1 MRKTLA
7 VVAAVSI
14 AATSLA
20 APAQAAQSQASS
32 FHGLGAFVQGLLNF
46 KPIPFP
52 PSPPPPQAL
61 IGVCNILKVDWLIK
75 ACRAGFPGGGMSP
88 G

>member
-7 VVAAVSI
+7 VIAAVSI
-14 AATSLA
+14 AATSVA
-20 APAQAAQSQASS
+20 APAQAAQTSS
-32 FHGLGAFVQGLLNF
+32 FGGLGSFISSLLHF
-46 KPIPFP
+46 RP
-52 PSPPPPQAL
+52 PHNPPPPPPPPQAF